1 MNQTCPCPSG
11 QPGVWGKRR
20 NEISVCG
27 GLPCASGQGSGRACP
42 AEVCKPWSHPGI
54 WKLQGAELCMQ
65 TPESALHGPHA
76 QVPPGPGQE
85 AKCRKEV
92 GYGTVL
98 AGEHVPQPVVASG
111 DECPVS
117 A

>member
-1 MNQTCPCPSG
+1 
-11 QPGVWGKRR
+11 
-20 NEISVCG
+20 
-27 GLPCASGQGSGRACP
+27 
-42 AEVCKPWSHPGI
+42 
-54 WKLQGAELCMQ
+54 MQ

-117 A
+117 AEHAPYKEKLEVLTFM